1 MINAWQAIANATDA
15 EYRKFLTACRSA
27 EQTQFDCL
35 MDVLET
41 NASSKFGKHH
51 DFKSIRSI
59 EAYRD
64 RIPACNYESLS
75 DEIDAQTSG
84 VSQLCAEP
92 VQFYEETGGSTGGAK
107 LVPYTNSALLAMQ
120 RAIEPWLADLIQH
133 RPGITKGASY
143 WSVSPALGV
152 ERKTADGT
160 PIGSGSDLAFL
171 REELQPAFAETL
183 TLPHGAMAASSID
196 EWRLHTLSS
205 LVMQENL
212 RLISIWSP
220 SFLTTLMTALV
231 VQKEAL
237 LTVLCDAAAAARLS
251 AAVDDGQL
259 DTRALWPNLDT
270 ISCWTHGPAAS
281 QARDLASLF
290 PQAVLQPKGLLAT
303 EGVVSIPLCAAD
315 MPVLAV
321 RSGFF
326 EFQDDDD
333 RFFLAH
339 ELEAGHSY
347 RVIMTTYSGFYRYD
361 LGDTVVAHSR
371 FSDAPTLEFIGR
383 QGVVSDICG
392 EKLNDA
398 FVSRCL
404 AGITGF
410 ATVAPRNRGYCLYID
425 SSAYGEEAMTGLARN
440 IEKRLE
446 ANPQY
451 AYARRIGQLDPLKV
465 IAVKSPADKVLE
477 RKAALGQRLG
487 DIKPA
492 ALSLDSELHKRFGA
506 ESI

>member
-1 MINAWQAIANATDA
+1 MIGAWQAIAKATDA

-35 MDVLET
+35 MDILKT
-41 NASSKFGKHH
+41 NASSKFGRRH

-59 EAYRD
+59 EAYRK
-64 RIPACNYESLS
+64 RIPVCTYESLS
-75 DEIDAQTSG
+75 NEMGAQTRG
-84 VSQLCAEP
+84 EPQLCAEP
-92 VQFYEETGGSTGGAK
+92 VQFFEETGGSSGGAK
-107 LVPYTNSALLAMQ
+107 LVPYTNGALLAIQ

-133 RPGITKGASY
+133 RPGITRGASY
-143 WSVSPALGV
+143 WSVSPVPSV
-152 ERKTADGT
+152 ERKTSDGT
-160 PIGSGSDLAFL
+160 PIGSSSELAFL
-171 REELQPAFAETL
+171 REDLQPAFAETL
-183 TLPHGAMAASSID
+183 TLPHAAMAARSID

-220 SFLTTLMTALV
+220 AFLTTLMTALV
-231 VQKEAL
+231 VQKQAL
-237 LTVLCDAAAAARLS
+237 LALVCDAAATRLS
-251 AAVDDGQL
+251 AAVGDGQL
-259 DTRALWPNLDT
+259 DTQALWPNLDT

-281 QARDLASLF
+281 QARDLARLF
-290 PQAVLQPKGLLAT
+290 PQAVQQPKGLLAT
-303 EGVVSIPLCAAD
+303 EGVVSIPLFAAD

-326 EFQDDDD
+326 EFQNDQD
-333 RFFLAH
+333 RFLLAH
-339 ELEAGHSY
+339 ELKTGHSY

-361 LGDTVVAHSR
+361 LGDTVVAHGR
-371 FSDAPTLEFIGR
+371 FRDVPTLEFIGR
-383 QGVVSDICG
+383 QGIVSDLCG
-392 EKLNDA
+392 EKLTDA

-425 SSAYGEEAMTGLARN
+425 SSAYGEEAMTGLASD
-440 IEKRLE
+440 IEKRLA

-465 IAVKSPADKVLE
+465 IAVERPADKVLQ
-477 RKAALGQRLG
+477 RNAALGQRLG
-487 DIKPA
+487 NIKPA
-492 ALSLDSELHKRFGA
+492 ALSLDSELHQRLGA